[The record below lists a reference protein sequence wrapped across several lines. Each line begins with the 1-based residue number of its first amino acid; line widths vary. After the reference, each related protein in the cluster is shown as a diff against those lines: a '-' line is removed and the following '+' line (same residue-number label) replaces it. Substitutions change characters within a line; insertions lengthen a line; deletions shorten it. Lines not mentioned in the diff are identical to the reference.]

1 MTPKDLDSVN
11 KILRK
16 EVKKYTIPIVTLV
29 AQNEGNPFQVLI
41 STILSLRT
49 KDETT
54 AEAAK
59 RLFKLSKDPL
69 TMSKLSTKQIEKAIY
84 PVGFYITKA
93 KRIKEICKILLN
105 KYKGKVPTDMDK
117 LLELHG
123 VGRKTANLVLTEGFG
138 SEGLCI
144 DTHCHRISNRLGLVK
159 TKTPDETEF
168 ALREILPK
176 KYWIEFNVLLVTWG
190 QNMCRPISPFCSKCP
205 IKKFCKKIDVD
216 KHR

>member
-1 MTPKDLDSVN
+1 MQTKDLDKVI

-16 EVKKYTIPIVTLV
+16 EVKKYTIPIVTLI

-49 KDETT
+49 KDKTT

-59 RLFKLSKDPL
+59 RIFKLSKDPL
-69 TMSKLSTKQIEKAIY
+69 TMSKLTTKQIEKTIY

-105 KYKGKVPTDMDK
+105 KYNGKVPNNMEK
-117 LLELHG
+117 LLELPG
-123 VGRKTANLVLTEGFG
+123 VGRKTANLVLTEGFNA
-138 SEGLCI
+138 EGLCV
-144 DTHCHRISNRLGLVK
+144 DTHVHRISNRFGLIK
-159 TKTPDETEF
+159 TKNPEETEF
-168 ALREILPK
+168 ALRKILPK
-176 KYWIEFNVLLVTWG
+176 KYWIEYNMLLVTYG
-190 QNMCRPISPFCSKCP
+190 QNICRPISPWCSKCP
-205 IKKFCKKIDVD
+205 ISKYCKRINVD